1 MLPKDYIKKDH
12 VKQDMTK
19 QAKTIKRNVT
29 SPQKHKQTKITK
41 RSETRKI
48 VPTSG

>member
-29 SPQKHKQTKITK
+29 SPQKHKPK
-41 RSETRKI
+41 
-48 VPTSG
+48 